1 MTSVEERVLWPNV
14 LPAEAWGC
22 CLMLLQC
29 ICGCLA
35 ECIVLSACFP
45 CVIIAL
51 HVLRGDAVG
60 SLGKRR
66 DLGLLVTVAVA
77 FGFWSMAVLFS
88 WCGGQSVGE
97 VPGF

>member
-1 MTSVEERVLWPNV
+1 M
-14 LPAEAWGC
+14 
-22 CLMLLQC
+22 
-29 ICGCLA
+29 
-35 ECIVLSACFP
+35 
-45 CVIIAL
+45 IIAL